1 MSLWGVL
8 AIVAFVIAALIAFGV
23 FSGVSVIGLVAL
35 GLIGL
40 TLHVGGAGPVIWTR
54 GPNG

>member
-23 FSGVSVIGLVAL
+23 FSGVSVIGLVSL

-40 TLHVGGAGPVIWTR
+40 TLHVGGAGPVIWNR

>member
-1 MSLWGVL
+1 MSIWIVL

-23 FSGVSVIGLVAL
+23 FSGVSVIGLVSL

-40 TLHVGGAGPVIWTR
+40 SLHVGGVGPYW
-54 GPNG
+54 GSNGRR